1 MYLSSQKTVMKRMLC
16 SLWAI
21 VLLSTWVYAQDLSNN
36 FTEKEWQM
44 GPLGGMLTSAN
55 QPISTDTAVLLIA
68 GSGPTDRDGNQAM
81 MQNNSLR
88 FLAEGWSNAGF
99 TVFRFDKRGVGSSA
113 SVEVKEADIRFQD
126 FVSDVV
132 AWGNKLQT
140 EGYTHLVLAGH
151 SEGALVATMAA
162 QQLKGVIGVIS
173 LSGAGR
179 PASSVIRSQL
189 LKQPKEVQDLAF
201 PVLDSLVQGKQVSE
215 VSPWLWSLFR
225 PSVQP
230 YLISWFA
237 LDPAVEVARLEVPVL
252 VTQGDQDLQV
262 MMEDAELLAQAHRVA
277 VLAPIR
283 GMNHVLKQVND
294 DDVQDNWKSYTD
306 PSRPIHPELLQR
318 TLKFLK
324 SLQTNK
330 K

>member
-1 MYLSSQKTVMKRMLC
+1 LYLSSQKTVMKRMLC

-21 VLLSTWVYAQDLSNN
+21 VLLSTWVYAQDLSKN

-44 GPLGGMLTSAN
+44 GSLGGMLTVAH
-55 QPISTDTAVLLIA
+55 QPISMDTAVLLIA

-262 MMEDAELLAQAHRVA
+262 MMEDAQLLAQAHRVA
-277 VLAPIR
+277 FLAPIT

-318 TLKFLK
+318 TLEFLK
-324 SLQTNK
+324 SLKTNK

>member
-1 MYLSSQKTVMKRMLC
+1 MKRILC

-44 GPLGGMLTSAN
+44 GPLGGMLTVPH
-55 QPISTDTAVLLIA
+55 QPISADTAVLLIA

-88 FLAEGWSNAGF
+88 FIAEGWSNAGF

-113 SVEVKEADIRFQD
+113 AAEVKETDIRFQD
-126 FVSDVV
+126 FVSDAV
-132 AWGNKLQT
+132 AWGNKLRT
-140 EGYTHLVLAGH
+140 EGYTHLVIAGH
-151 SEGALVATMAA
+151 SEGALVAIRAA
-162 QQLKGVIGVIS
+162 QQLEGVIGVIS

-179 PASSVIRSQL
+179 PASAVIRSQL

-237 LDPAVEVARLEVPVL
+237 LDPAVEAAHLEVPIL

-262 MMEDAELLAQAHRVA
+262 VMEDAELLAQANRVA
-277 VLAPIR
+277 VLAPIT
-283 GMNHVLKQVND
+283 GMNHVLKQVSEG
-294 DDVQDNWKSYTD
+294 DVQDNWRSYTD

-318 TLKFLK
+318 TLAFLK
-324 SLQTNK
+324 SLQTIK